1 MRKIAGLITA
11 IALTLAMAGAAF
23 GQEYKTPAAA
33 TNKAPGKHGGTIY
46 YAYSHE
52 TDPLYP
58 RDFKHWNYVNPNAP
72 KGGTYRGWAFGTF
85 DNLNVFNGKGTA
97 AGVGGE
103 SLMTTNAD
111 ELSVQYGLLAEYLE
125 VPDDAGW
132 VIFKLRDEAKWWDGT
147 PVLAD
152 DVVFSL
158 TKLKAEG
165 APFYRQYFKNLAKAE
180 KLSDREVR
188 FTFDT
193 GGEINKELPYISG
206 QLPILSQKAWANRDF
221 AATTLEPFMSSGA
234 YRIKTVNSPNFIELE
249 RVPNYWGANLPI
261 NVGQNN
267 FDIVRTDYYGD
278 FQVALEAFKAGDYD
292 FRSENSAIRW
302 ATGYDS
308 PGLTAGLFVKALI
321 PDNLPKAMQGFF
333 INTRKPKFQD
343 RKVREALQYAMD
355 FEWMNKTLFYDQYTR
370 LRSFWEKQEY
380 AATGLPTGK
389 ELEILTPFKAQ
400 LPAEVFTTEYMP
412 PKTDGSGNNRALLM
426 RAQQLFQE
434 AGYTVRNNRL
444 TNAAGEVLT
453 IEFLLVQ
460 PDFERLVA
468 PMVQNLERLGVQA
481 TIRTVDTSQYQQRF
495 NTFDFDI
502 IVHSQGQSTYPGNEQ
517 REMWSCEAAKTEHA
531 DNAAGVCHPVV
542 DALIEK
548 IIAAPDKATLI
559 ATTKALDRVLQWGF
573 YVIPQWT
580 VDNYRLAYWD
590 KFGKPETKSKYG
602 VTTGWWIDAEKE
614 RRVNAAKAQLR
625 R

>member
-1 MRKIAGLITA
+1 MRTVA
-11 IALTLAMAGAAF
+11 ALMTVVALSCALVAPAF
-23 GQEYKTPAAA
+23 AQDYKSPAAA
-33 TNKAPGKHGGTIY
+33 TNKMPGKHGGTIY

-52 TDPLYP
+52 TDPLYA

-97 AGVGGE
+97 AGVGAE
-103 SLMTTNAD
+103 PLMTTNAD
-111 ELSVQYGLLAEYLE
+111 ELSVQYGLLAEYVE
-125 VPDDAGW
+125 VPDNAAW
-132 VIFKLRDEAKWWDGT
+132 VIYKLRDEARWWDGT
-147 PVLAD
+147 PVLPE
-152 DVVFSL
+152 DVIFSL
-158 TKLKAEG
+158 EKLKAEG
-165 APFYRQYFKNLAKAE
+165 APTYRSYFKNLAKAE
-180 KLSDREVR
+180 KVSEREVR
-188 FTFDT
+188 ITFDT

-206 QLPILSQKAWANRDF
+206 QLPILSRTAWANRDF
-221 AATTLEPFMSSGA
+221 AATTLEPFMSSGP
-234 YRIKTVNSPNFIELE
+234 YRIKTVKAPNFIEME
-249 RVPNYWGANLPI
+249 RVPNYWGANLPM
-261 NVGQNN
+261 NVGLNN
-267 FDIVRTDYYGD
+267 FDITRTDYYGD

-292 FRSENSAIRW
+292 FRSESSALRW
-302 ATGYDS
+302 ATGYES
-308 PGLTAGLFVKALI
+308 PALTQGLYFKALI
-321 PDNLPKAMQGFF
+321 PDNLPKALQGFF
-333 INTRKPKFQD
+333 INSRKPKFQD
-343 RKVREALQYAMD
+343 RRVREALQYVMD

-370 LRSFWEKQEY
+370 LRSYWEKQEY
-380 AATGLPTGK
+380 AATGLPVGK
-389 ELEILTPFKAQ
+389 ELEILTPYRAQ
-400 LPAEVFTTEYMP
+400 LPPEVFTTEYNP

-426 RAQQLFQE
+426 RAQLLLQE

-444 TNAAGEVLT
+444 TNAAGEPLT

-495 NTFDFDI
+495 RTFDFDI
-502 IVHSQGQSTYPGNEQ
+502 IVHSQRQSTYPGNEQ
-517 REMWSCEAAKTEHA
+517 RDMWTCEAANTEAA

-542 DALIEK
+542 DALVEK
-548 IIAAPDKATLI
+548 IIAAPDKETLI
-559 ATTKALDRVLQWGF
+559 ATTKALDRVLQWQF

-580 VDNYRLAYWD
+580 VENYRLAYWD
-590 KFGKPETKSKYG
+590 KFGMPATKSKYG